1 MEFPFPLQLKK
12 NTPILNKNYKAMI
25 PRSLIFICILTATW
39 APGSILMAN
48 PFTVPAQDTQTETG
62 TEKATQ
68 DAEPTTGT
76 TSAQDDDNAKGKAPA
91 KEDND
96 KPEEVK
102 DFTKGLKKFEGFYNF
117 YWDNEKGTVY
127 LELEKFDEPFLFVN
141 SLATGLGSNPVG
153 LDRGQIGSTRVVR
166 FHRIGPKVI
175 LRQDNLRY
183 RASSENPD
191 ERAAVEQSF
200 ASSNLWVTKIT
211 EEQDG
216 KVYIDLTDLL
226 MRDWH
231 GIARTLKGSDQG
243 SFSLDKSRSLFWLD
257 RTKAFVQNCEFEVEL
272 TFNSDSPGRLVRETA
287 ASGNSVSLRQ
297 HFSMVQLPDNNYKPR
312 KHDPR
317 VGSFS
322 VSFQDYSSPID
333 QSLTKRYIARH
344 RLQKKNP
351 GAAMSEAVEPIVY
364 YLDRGVP
371 EPVKSALL
379 EGARWWN
386 SAFEKAGFKNAFQV
400 EMLPKGA
407 DPMDVRYN
415 VIQWV
420 HRSTRGWSYG
430 QSVIDPRTG
439 EIIKGHVLLGSLRVR
454 QDHLLVTGLRT
465 PTAASCSCCG
475 IHGMPEEFALALQD
489 DKTSPLQV
497 SLARIRQL
505 SAHEVGHTI
514 GFSHNFAASTYG
526 DRASVMDYPA
536 PRVKIRNGKLDLSDA
551 YGVGVGIWDD
561 FCVKYTYTEY
571 EQNESAE
578 LEKLVKDAIAKGLI
592 YMTDSDSRSPAAAHP
607 LSNLWDNGSDP
618 IKQLEHLSM
627 VRKMALSK
635 LDPSRLRNG
644 EPLSNFEILFAPV
657 YLHHR
662 YQVAAVGKMIG
673 GSYYTYAVKGDS
685 QTPSQNVTVSEQKK
699 AVDALIKTIAPKFL
713 AIPQNILDAMPPK
726 SVSSLND
733 RERFSTNDGIT
744 FDQFA
749 AVKSAVDMTLGELLN
764 PRRCSRLESQLNEQ
778 WGLAE
783 LHEELTREVWRSENS
798 DDKQLKKI
806 RWTVQLSHID
816 YLINLAKSSGASE
829 VAKALTLDELEKIKR
844 YLQPRAGRDSEG
856 AVYRLAI
863 RKIDLF
869 LENRQSTTIPSP
881 QFNLPPGSPIGSKN

>member
-1 MEFPFPLQLKK
+1 MHHSLVELPDDGYQ
-12 NTPILNKNYKAMI
+12 
-25 PRSLIFICILTATW
+25 PRLAHPRI
-39 APGSILMAN
+39 GG
-48 PFTVPAQDTQTETG
+48 FTV
-62 TEKATQ
+62 
-68 DAEPTTGT
+68 
-76 TSAQDDDNAKGKAPA
+76 
-91 KEDND
+91 
-96 KPEEVK
+96 
-102 DFTKGLKKFEGFYNF
+102 
-117 YWDNEKGTVY
+117 
-127 LELEKFDEPFLFVN
+127 
-141 SLATGLGSNPVG
+141 
-153 LDRGQIGSTRVVR
+153 
-166 FHRIGPKVI
+166 
-175 LRQDNLRY
+175 
-183 RASSENPD
+183 
-191 ERAAVEQSF
+191 SF
-200 ASSNLWVTKIT
+200 A
-211 EEQDG
+211 
-216 KVYIDLTDLL
+216 
-226 MRDWH
+226 
-231 GIARTLKGSDQG
+231 
-243 SFSLDKSRSLFWLD
+243 
-257 RTKAFVQNCEFEVEL
+257 
-272 TFNSDSPGRLVRETA
+272 
-287 ASGNSVSLRQ
+287 
-297 HFSMVQLPDNNYKPR
+297 
-312 KHDPR
+312 
-317 VGSFS
+317 
-322 VSFQDYSSPID
+322 DYSAPLD
-333 QSLTKRYIARH
+333 QPMTRRFMARH
-344 RLQKKNP
+344 RLEKQNP
-351 GAAMSEAVEPIVY
+351 KAAKSPAKEPIVY
-364 YLDRGVP
+364 YLDPGTP
-371 EPVKSALL
+371 QPVQDALL
-379 EGARWWN
+379 DGARWWN
-386 SAFEKAGFKNAFQV
+386 AAFEAAGFIDAYQV
-400 EMLPKGA
+400 RLLPEDA

-430 QSVIDPRTG
+430 QSVTDPRTG

-454 QDHLLVTGLRT
+454 QDRRLIDGLT
-465 PTAASCSCCG
+465 DTAQPQRAIACNCCQLAG
-475 IHGMPEEFALALQD
+475 GGADLALAQLATQ
-489 DKTSPLQV
+489 SPLDV
-497 SLARIRQL
+497 SLARLRQL
-505 SAHEVGHTI
+505 SAHEVGHTL

-561 FCVKYTYTEY
+561 FCVKYAYTEY

-618 IKQLEHLSM
+618 SKQLEPLSM